1 MSMKL
6 ELELPWPPSTNR
18 YWRHPTS
25 GPLAGRHLISED
37 GRRYRKAVV
46 EICRGQAVEKLI
58 NRVSVEIDAYPPDH
72 RRRDLDNL
80 TKALLDS
87 IVHAG
92 VIVDDWLVDRLVIVR
107 RGVLPPG
114 RVVVTISEESSD
126 GGEKNA

>member
-1 MSMKL
+1 MRI
-6 ELELPWPPSTNR
+6 ELPWPPSTNR
-18 YWRHPTS
+18 YWRHPSS

-37 GRRYRKAVV
+37 GRRYRKTVV
-46 EICRGQAVEKLI
+46 EICRAQQVASMTGKVAIEL
-58 NRVSVEIDAYPPDH
+58 EAYPPDH